1 METPTAT
8 DAALQRRVHALW
20 LAAMW
25 CALLG
30 AAFSADAT
38 ESIGSDALHSGFDDL
53 LSAHVTDGHVD
64 YDGIADSQ
72 AFSDYLTTLGT
83 TDLEAL
89 SGEKEV
95 LAYWI
100 NAYNAFAIKGI
111 IDGHSPSS
119 FFGRIGYFKNQ
130 KYLAAKEY
138 IDLYTPER
146 EVLIPLGEP
155 RIHFA
160 IVCASASCPKLESE
174 VYTAADLER
183 QLEENTWNFVNDNS
197 RSRFDVEKK
206 TAHISKIFDW
216 FEQDFVDDA
225 GSVQRYLARYVDDP
239 KLADA
244 LENDEYRIKY
254 LPYDWSLNGTL
265 TES

>member
-1 METPTAT
+1 MEPLTAT
-8 DAALQRRVHALW
+8 DAALQRRGHALW

-38 ESIGSDALHSGFDDL
+38 KSIGSDALHSGFDDL
-53 LSAHVTDGHVD
+53 LSAHSTDGHVD

-72 AFSDYLTTLGT
+72 AFVDYLTTLGT

-119 FFGRIGYFKNQ
+119 LFGRIRYFKNQ
-130 KYLAAKEY
+130 TYLAANEN
-138 IDLYTPER
+138 IDLYALER

-155 RIHFA
+155 GIHFA
-160 IVCASASCPKLESE
+160 IVCALASCPKLDSE
-174 VYTAADLER
+174 VYTAANLER
-183 QLEENTWNFVNDNS
+183 QLEENS
-197 RSRFDVEKK
+197 RNWFDVDKK

-225 GSVQRYLARYVDDP
+225 GSVQRYLARHVDDP

-244 LENDEYRIKY
+244 LETDEYRIKY
-254 LPYDWSLNGTL
+254 LPYEWSLNGTL
-265 TES
+265 TEP